1 MTTISD
7 VARAAGVSVATVSR
21 ALRGVNSVNAATRA
35 RVLKAAEALEYVA
48 SPTAA
53 SLASGRTRVVGI
65 ITPFMTR
72 WFFATAISAI
82 EKTLREHDY
91 NALLVD
97 LEADSAF
104 ERRPLTARMLNK
116 RFDGLIVLNVPL
128 RDEELALLE
137 KLDLPTVA
145 IGNPVPGH
153 PLIRIDDEEAV
164 RTAVDH
170 LVDLGHTMIGYA
182 GSVPPDAEHRLVPW
196 SRLTGFRNRMLEHGL
211 VLNSDWLLTCD
222 WSAQDAAKHAMKLF
236 LPDRMPTAIVAASD
250 EIAIGVMAVASQL
263 GLRVP
268 QDLSVVGVDDY
279 ALSDVLRITTVRQDV
294 VAQGRAAANTLL
306 HDVLAATEEPAP
318 PRPEDMVDDVLTLP
332 THLVPRRTSSP
343 LRRSAASSPL
353 SATPEQV

>member
-1 MTTISD
+1 
-7 VARAAGVSVATVSR
+7 
-21 ALRGVNSVNAATRA
+21 
-35 RVLKAAEALEYVA
+35 
-48 SPTAA
+48 
-53 SLASGRTRVVGI
+53 
-65 ITPFMTR
+65 
-72 WFFATAISAI
+72 
-82 EKTLREHDY
+82 
-91 NALLVD
+91 
-97 LEADSAF
+97 
-104 ERRPLTARMLNK
+104 
-116 RFDGLIVLNVPL
+116 
-128 RDEELALLE
+128 
-137 KLDLPTVA
+137 
-145 IGNPVPGH
+145 
-153 PLIRIDDEEAV
+153 
-164 RTAVDH
+164 
-170 LVDLGHTMIGYA
+170 
-182 GSVPPDAEHRLVPW
+182 
-196 SRLTGFRNRMLEHGL
+196 MLEHGL